1 MKKTVVFVTLA
12 AIVLSAICCLS
23 GCSYS
28 GSVTYENSDKYSV
41 GDTEI
46 TDKIENI
53 EIDWPSG
60 GVSVVSH
67 SENTVLLSE
76 KTEDGISDDLR
87 VHWWLEG
94 TTLHVKCAA
103 SGASLMLF
111 NTGHKELTLK
121 VPEALSFDDVII
133 RAASAEIDVSDLAA
147 ETLSVS
153 TASGDVSISCAANT
167 IKLNSASGNI
177 QLEQKDEAGEVSIDT
192 ASGKINANL
201 SRADTANFESASGKI
216 KATAASVDSFSAKAT
231 GGDVSC
237 EFEATPSE
245 CKLHAVSGE
254 VTLILPD
261 ASDFTANISTTSG
274 DFESDF
280 ALEKDGN
287 TYICGNGSAHIDI
300 ETTSGDVAIRKK

>member
-1 MKKTVVFVTLA
+1 MKKTVVLVTLA
-12 AIVLSAICCLS
+12 AIALSAIFGMP

-28 GSVTYENSDKYSV
+28 GSVTYANSDKYSV
-41 GDTEI
+41 GVSEI

-67 SENTVLLSE
+67 SGNTVLLSE
-76 KTEDGISDDLR
+76 KAEEGISDDLH
-87 VHWWLEG
+87 VHWWLED
-94 TTLHVKCAA
+94 TTLHVKFAA

-121 VPEALSFDDVII
+121 VPESLSFDDVVI
-133 RAASAEIDVSDLAA
+133 RAASAEIDASDLTA

-177 QLEQKDEAGEVSIDT
+177 QLEQKDEACEVSIDT

-201 SRADTANFESASGKI
+201 SRVDKASFESASGKI
-216 KATAASVDSFSAKAT
+216 KVTAASVDSLSAKAT
-231 GGDVSC
+231 SGSVSC
-237 EFEATPSE
+237 EFEAAPSA

-280 ALEKDGN
+280 ALKRDGK
-287 TYICGNGSAHIDI
+287 TYICGNGSANIDI
-300 ETTSGDVAIRKK
+300 ETTSGDVSIRKK